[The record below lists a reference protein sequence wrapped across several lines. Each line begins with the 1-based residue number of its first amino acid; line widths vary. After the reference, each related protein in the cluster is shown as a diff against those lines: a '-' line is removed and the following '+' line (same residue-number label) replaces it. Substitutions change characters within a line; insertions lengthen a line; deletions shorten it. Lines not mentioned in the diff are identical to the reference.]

1 VGVQRTGVRLAAG
14 IGAAASVLAACSS
27 SPEQGAGAEVHF
39 VKVNSNRQDVA
50 PAARRPAPPLA
61 GITLT
66 GHQIDLA
73 SLHGQ
78 VVVINFWGSW
88 CAPCRAESSGLQ
100 QSFQANRARQVAFV
114 GVDERDGLAAAR
126 SFTRDK
132 GVTYPSLFDSDGTLV
147 SRWPAGSAIP
157 FTFVVDRRGRIA
169 TRFTGAVLPTDLQ
182 PAVTRAADE
191 QRAAVS
197 RRPSGTW

>member
-1 VGVQRTGVRLAAG
+1 MCRGPGS
-14 IGAAASVLAACSS
+14 ASRPVSAPRRAS
-27 SPEQGAGAEVHF
+27 SPPARAAQSRELAQRCTSSRSTATVRT
-39 VKVNSNRQDVA
+39 SP

-61 GITLT
+61 GTTLT
-66 GHQIDLA
+66 GHKIDLA

-88 CAPCRAESSGLQ
+88 CALCRAESSGLQ
-100 QSFQANRARQVAFV
+100 HSFQANRARQVAFV

-126 SFTRDK
+126 SFTQDK

-157 FTFVVDRRGRIA
+157 FTFVIDRRGRIA

-191 QRAAVS
+191 Q
-197 RRPSGTW
+197 